1 MDPRRV
7 RRVLRNLIAN
17 AIEHSEGRTVTVHV
31 RADEQAVA
39 VAVRD
44 HGVGFSAAAAHQVF
58 DRFWRADPARRRT
71 VGGSGL
77 GLAIALG
84 DAQLHGGWL
93 NAWGRPGKGA
103 QFRLTVPRRAGE
115 LVVTSPWP
123 VVPADA
129 EVSA

>member
-1 MDPRRV
+1 MLYTTGAAGSSAPGA
-7 RRVLRNLIAN
+7 VLTIGAN
-17 AIEHSEGRTVTVHV
+17 QT
-31 RADEQAVA
+31 AVA
-39 VAVRD
+39 VTVRD
-44 HGVGFSAAAAHQVF
+44 HGVGFSAAQAHQVF
-58 DRFWRADPARRRT
+58 TRFWRADPSRQRT

-77 GLAIALG
+77 GLSIALE

-115 LVVTSPWP
+115 MVVTSPWP